1 MKHLR
6 LSMLAILLVGLM
18 SGVSAPVYA
27 QAGATGSPGN
37 LTISTA
43 YPSMVVGIGETVAF
57 NMDIHS
63 PSSEV
68 VNLDLS
74 GLPKDWTAE
83 FRGDGRII
91 HSVYVAAGTPSTVE
105 LRVTPPSTVKAGTYD
120 FNAMA
125 KDGSETSQ
133 FPLEFIVK
141 DKAPAKLT
149 FETDYPTI
157 RGGSDA
163 AFTYSLNLKNE
174 GDDDLTVSLAVDAPK
189 ELAVTLQLAGK
200 DITNLPTDIKAGSSE
215 TIEVSAQ
222 PLTSL
227 DVGSYPFKV
236 TAQSDTANAEIQL
249 TAEVVGQPD
258 LSLTTSDG
266 RLSGTAYL
274 NRTNPIKLVLRNSG
288 NSPAE
293 GVKLSASA
301 PAGWTVTLNPD
312 SVVEVPA
319 NNEVEVTAD
328 VKPADNAISG
338 DYIVTFNAQPNQSPS
353 KSSDFRI
360 TVQTSTLWGIVGI
373 ALIAVAVA
381 IVGMAVTRFG
391 RR

>member
-6 LSMLAILLVGLM
+6 LSMFAILLSGMIFGM
-18 SGVSAPVYA
+18 SSRAFA
-27 QAGATGSPGN
+27 QTGSPGN

-43 YPSMVVGIGETVAF
+43 FPSMVVGIGETVTL

-63 PSSEV
+63 ASSEV
-68 VNLDLS
+68 VNLDLAD
-74 GLPKDWTAE
+74 LPKDWTAE

-105 LRVTPPSTVKAGTYD
+105 LRVTPPGTVKAGTYD
-120 FNAMA
+120 FNVMA
-125 KDGSETSQ
+125 KDGNETSQ

-157 RGGSDA
+157 RGGSEA
-163 AFTYSLNLKNE
+163 AFSFSVNLKNE
-174 GDDDLTVSLAVDAPK
+174 GDDDLSVSLLADAPK
-189 ELAVTLQLAGK
+189 ELAVTFKSSGK

-215 TIEVSAQ
+215 RIDISAE

-227 DVGSYPFKV
+227 VVGSYPFTV
-236 TAQSDTANAEIQL
+236 TAQSDTVSADIQL

-258 LSLTTSDG
+258 LSLTTPDD
-266 RLSGTAYL
+266 RLSSTAYL
-274 NRTNPIKLVLRNSG
+274 NRDNPIKLVLRNTG
-288 NSPAE
+288 NSPAA

-301 PAGWTVTLNPD
+301 PAGWTVTLNPAN
-312 SVVEVPA
+312 VVEVPA
-319 NNEVEVTAD
+319 NNEIDVTAD
-328 VKPADNAISG
+328 VKPAENAISG
-338 DYIVTFNAQPNQSPS
+338 DYIVTFHAQPNESAA
-353 KSSDFRI
+353 KNADFRI
-360 TVQTSTLWGIVGI
+360 TVQTSTLWGAVGI
-373 ALIAVAVA
+373 GLIAVAIA
-381 IVGMAVTRFG
+381 IVGLAVTRFG

>member
-6 LSMLAILLVGLM
+6 LPLFAILLSVLVLGTSFPAL
-18 SGVSAPVYA
+18 A
-27 QAGATGSPGN
+27 QVGSPSG

-43 YPSMVVGIGETVAF
+43 YPSMVVGIGETVALK
-57 NMDIHS
+57 MDIHS
-63 PSSEV
+63 PSAQV
-68 VNLDLS
+68 VNLALAN
-74 GLPKDWTAE
+74 LPKDWTAE
-83 FRGDGRII
+83 FRGDGRVIE
-91 HSVYVAAGTPSTVE
+91 SVYVAADAPSTVE
-105 LRVTPPSTVKAGTYD
+105 LRVTPPANVKAGTYN
-120 FNAMA
+120 FSATA
-125 KDGSETSQ
+125 KAGGTTSE

-141 DKAPAKLT
+141 DKAPARLS
-149 FETDYPTI
+149 FETDYPTV

-163 AFTYSLNLKNE
+163 AFSFSLNMKNE
-174 GDDDLTVSLAVDAPK
+174 GDDDISVSLVADAPK
-189 ELAVTLQLAGK
+189 ELAVTFRLAGK
-200 DITNLPTDIKAGSSE
+200 DITNLPTDIKANSTE
-215 TIEVSAQ
+215 KIDVSAE
-222 PLTSL
+222 PLTPL
-227 DVGSYPFKV
+227 AVGSYPFKV
-236 TAQSDTANAEIQL
+236 MAQSDTASADIDL

-258 LSLTTSDG
+258 LTLTTPDG

-274 NRTNPIKLVLRNSG
+274 NRTNPVKLVLRNSG
-288 NSPAE
+288 NSPAA

-312 SVVEVPA
+312 TVVEVPA
-319 NNEVEVTAD
+319 NDQVEVTAD

-338 DYIVTFNAQPNQSPS
+338 DYIITFNAQPNDSPA

>member
-6 LSMLAILLVGLM
+6 FLLSAILLAALVFGTTSL
-18 SGVSAPVYA
+18 AFA
-27 QAGATGSPGN
+27 QAESPSG

-43 YPSMVVGIGETVAF
+43 YPSMIVGIGETVTL

-63 PSSEV
+63 PSSQV
-68 VNLDLS
+68 VNLELAN
-74 GLPKDWTAE
+74 LPKDWTAE
-83 FRGDGRII
+83 FRGDGRVIE
-91 HSVYVAAGTPSTVE
+91 SVYVTAEAASTVE
-105 LRVTPPSTVKAGTYD
+105 LRVTPPEGVKAGTYN
-120 FNAMA
+120 FSAIA
-125 KDGSETSQ
+125 RSGGTSSE

-141 DKAPAKLT
+141 EKAPARLA

-157 RGGSDA
+157 RGGSEA
-163 AFTYSLNLKNE
+163 AFNFSVTLENE
-174 GDDDLTVSLAVDAPK
+174 GDDDLSVNLVTDAPR
-189 ELAVTLQLAGK
+189 ELAVTFQSAGK
-200 DITNLPTDIKAGSSE
+200 DITNLPTDIKANSSQK
-215 TIEVSAQ
+215 IDISAE

-227 DVGSYPFKV
+227 AVGSYPFTV
-236 TAQSDTANAEIQL
+236 TAQSDNASADIQL

-258 LSLTTSDG
+258 LSLTTPDG

-274 NRTNPIKLVLRNSG
+274 NRSNPIKLILSNTG
-288 NSPAE
+288 NSPAA
-293 GVKLSASA
+293 GVKLWASA

-312 SVVEVPA
+312 TVVEVPA
-319 NNEVEVTAD
+319 NNQVEVTAD

-338 DYIVTFNAQPNQSPS
+338 DYIVTFNAQPNDSPA
-353 KSSDFRI
+353 KSADFRI

-373 ALIAVAVA
+373 GLIAVAVA

>member
-6 LSMLAILLVGLM
+6 LSMFAILLAGLM
-18 SGVSAPVYA
+18 FGMTFPAFA
-27 QAGATGSPGN
+27 QTGSPGN

-43 YPSMVVGIGETVAF
+43 FPSMVVGIGETVTL

-63 PSSEV
+63 GSSQV

-105 LRVTPPSTVKAGTYD
+105 LRVTPPNTVKAGTYD
-120 FNAMA
+120 FNVTA
-125 KDGSETSQ
+125 KDGTETSQ
-133 FPLEFIVK
+133 FSLEFIVK
-141 DKAPAKLT
+141 DKAPARLT

-163 AFTYSLNLKNE
+163 AFAFSVNLKNE
-174 GDDDLTVSLAVDAPK
+174 GDDDLSVSLLADAPK
-189 ELAVTLQLAGK
+189 ELAVTFKSSGK
-200 DITNLPTDIKAGSSE
+200 DITNLPIDVKAGSSE
-215 TIEVSAQ
+215 RIDISAE

-227 DVGSYPFKV
+227 PVGSYPFKV
-236 TAQSDTANAEIQL
+236 TAESDTATADIQL
-249 TAEVVGQPD
+249 TADVVGEPD
-258 LSLTTSDG
+258 LTLTTSDG

-274 NRTNPIKLVLRNSG
+274 NRTNPIKLILRNTG
-288 NSPAE
+288 NSPAA

-312 SVVEVPA
+312 NVVEVPA
-319 NNEVEVTAD
+319 DNQVEVTAD

-338 DYIVTFNAQPNQSPS
+338 DYIVTFNAQPNESAS

-360 TVQTSTLWGIVGI
+360 TVETSTLWGIVGI